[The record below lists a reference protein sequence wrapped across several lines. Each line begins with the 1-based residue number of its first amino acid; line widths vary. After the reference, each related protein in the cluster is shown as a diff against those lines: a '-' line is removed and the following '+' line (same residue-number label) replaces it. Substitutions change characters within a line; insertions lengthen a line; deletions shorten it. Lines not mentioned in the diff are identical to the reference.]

1 MSSSAGDPE
10 DTGVDSDLTGV
21 IEEFRVI
28 RADLVDRL
36 DDETARSR
44 ELKRALNQ
52 AERRIESIYES
63 KTWAAGKVLR
73 RLARPLSPAKDRT
86 TLFAAGRGREGPR

>member
-10 DTGVDSDLTGV
+10 DTGVDPDLTSV

-28 RADLVDRL
+28 RADLANRL

-44 ELKRALNQ
+44 ELKRALNE
-52 AERRIESIYES
+52 AERKIESIYES
-63 KTWAAGKVLR
+63 KTWTAGKALR
-73 RLARPLSPAKDRT
+73 RLAHGRFLRRRT
-86 TLFAAGRGREGPR
+86 